1 MKETGLIY
9 VISAPSGAGKTTVI
23 KEFLKKH
30 KKDFVLSVSV
40 TTRLPRKN
48 EKDGRDYFFYTR
60 EKFRKHIRKGSFLE
74 YARVLSNYYGT
85 LGKTVISAIN
95 KGKNVI
101 MDIDVQGAAK
111 IRRKMRGKCVTI
123 FIVPSSSRSLAEL
136 KKRLINRRT
145 ETKKDVQK
153 RLNLAKKELKEKGKY
168 DYIVV
173 NKDLEKAVKEI
184 ESIYRIKQEKAQGGS
199 ESEKN

>member
-1 MKETGLIY
+1 MKAKGLIY

-30 KKDFVLSVSV
+30 KKDFVLSISA
-40 TTRLPRKN
+40 TTRKPRKN
-48 EKDGRDYFFYTR
+48 EKNGRDYFFYSR
-60 EKFRKHIRKGSFLE
+60 EKFRAHIAKGSFLE

-85 LGKTVISAIN
+85 LRKTVIYAMN

-111 IRRKMRGKCVTI
+111 IRRKMKDKCVTI
-123 FIVPSSSRSLAEL
+123 FIVPSSKHSLAEL
-136 KKRLINRRT
+136 KKRLINRST
-145 ETKKDVQK
+145 ETEKDVQK
-153 RLNLAKKELKEKGKY
+153 RLNLAKKELKEKSKY

-173 NKDLEKAVKEI
+173 NEDLDKAVKDI
-184 ESIYRIKQEKAQGGS
+184 EAIYRMEQEKA
-199 ESEKN
+199 

>member
-1 MKETGLIY
+1 MKAGLIY

-40 TTRLPRKN
+40 TTRKPRKN
-48 EKDGRDYFFYTR
+48 EKDGRDYFFYTKD
-60 EKFRKHIRKGSFLE
+60 KFREHIKKGSFLE
-74 YARVLSNYYGT
+74 YAGVLSNYYGT
-85 LGKTVISAIN
+85 LKKTVISAIN

-111 IRRKMRGKCVTI
+111 IRRKMRDKCVTI

-136 KKRLINRRT
+136 RKRLLNRRT
-145 ETKKDVQK
+145 ETKQDVQK
-153 RLNLAKKELKEKGKY
+153 RLALAKKELKEKDKY

-173 NKDLEKAVKEI
+173 NKDLAKAVKDI
-184 ESIYRIKQEKAQGGS
+184 ETIYLKNRI
-199 ESEKN
+199 N

>member
-1 MKETGLIY
+1 MSQGLIY

-30 KKDFVLSVSV
+30 KKDFVLSISV
-40 TTRLPRKN
+40 TTRKPRKN
-48 EKDGRDYFFYTR
+48 EKNGRDYFFYTR
-60 EKFRKHIRKGSFLE
+60 EKFRAHIAKGSFLE

-85 LGKTVISAIN
+85 LKKTVISAIN

-101 MDIDVQGAAK
+101 MDIDVQGASK
-111 IRRKMRGKCVTI
+111 IRRKMKDKCVTI
-123 FIVPSSSRSLAEL
+123 FIVPSSKHSLAEL
-136 KKRLINRRT
+136 KKRLINRST
-145 ETKKDVQK
+145 ETKRDVQK

-173 NKDLEKAVKEI
+173 NKDLGKAVRNIEEIYSKESKKGFI
-184 ESIYRIKQEKAQGGS
+184 A
-199 ESEKN
+199 

>member
-1 MKETGLIY
+1 MNQGLIY

-23 KEFLKKH
+23 KEFLKKY

-40 TTRLPRKN
+40 TTRKPRKN
-48 EKDGRDYFFYTR
+48 EKDGRDYFFFTK
-60 EKFRKHIRKGSFLE
+60 EKFKAHIKKGSFLE

-85 LGKTVISAIN
+85 LKKTVLSAIN

-111 IRRKMRGKCVTI
+111 IRRRMKGKCVTI
-123 FIVPSSSRSLAEL
+123 FIVPSPNSSLAEL
-136 KKRLINRRT
+136 KKRLLNRRT
-145 ETKKDVQK
+145 ETRQDVQL
-153 RLNLAKKELKEKGKY
+153 RLELAKKELKEKGKY

-173 NKDLEKAVKEI
+173 NKDLKKAVQNI
-184 ESIYRIKQEKAQGGS
+184 EKIYRLQQSKRRK
-199 ESEKN
+199 